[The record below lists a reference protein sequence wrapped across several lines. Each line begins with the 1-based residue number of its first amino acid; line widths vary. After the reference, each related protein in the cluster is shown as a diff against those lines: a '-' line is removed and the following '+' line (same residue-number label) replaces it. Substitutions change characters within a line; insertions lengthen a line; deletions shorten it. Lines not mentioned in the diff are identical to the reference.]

1 MDGVSIDTG
10 VSESRVVTG
19 RLIRQLW
26 VSVDCCY
33 TTLYSVALRLQLS
46 VSGENSWLK

>member
-10 VSESRVVTG
+10 VPELRVVTG

-26 VSVDCCY
+26 VSVDCYY
-33 TTLYSVALRLQLS
+33 TTLYSVAMSLQIS
-46 VSGENSWLK
+46 VSGENSWVK